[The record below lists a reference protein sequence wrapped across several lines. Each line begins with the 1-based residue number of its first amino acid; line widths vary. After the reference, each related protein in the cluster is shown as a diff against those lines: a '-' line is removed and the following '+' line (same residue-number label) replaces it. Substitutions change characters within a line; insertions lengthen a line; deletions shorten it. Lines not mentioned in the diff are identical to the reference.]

1 MHTTQYRIYFI
12 IGNDTKNQ
20 KIHTEKEI
28 RVHVFMERGELP
40 QKVTITGKVK
50 VKGRKKP
57 TVYTNNPLY

>member
-1 MHTTQYRIYFI
+1 MQLPYIFYYRERHEKSKKY
-12 IGNDTKNQ
+12 TER
-20 KIHTEKEI
+20 KIH
-28 RVHVFMERGELP
+28 VHVFMERGELP